1 MKTKLEKNYG
11 SSWNRV
17 GEKKQLKVREAALAA
32 GGNTVATVVES
43 GMIGACQLRH
53 ARVDS
58 GMRIAFQDSARIRQ

>member
-1 MKTKLEKNYG
+1 MYSG

-17 GEKKQLKVREAALAA
+17 GEKRQLKVREAALAA